1 LNPIVSIITICY
13 NCRADLEKTLLSVAS
28 QTYADKEYVIVDG
41 GSTDGTAELLQ
52 THRGNIDLLI
62 SEPDDGIYDA
72 LNKGIRAAKGEWVIC
87 MNAGDTF
94 TSDHV
99 LENIFS
105 RPIPDD
111 ITFIYSDFILLHAD
125 GRQELRKTDREQG
138 EVHHQNAIYRKRLH
152 ERYGYYIVTPTYI
165 VSDLLF
171 FLAVPPQQFRKINT
185 PIAFVKDGGISNG
198 LWCSAQAM
206 AAKVVFGLD
215 TIPHIFYRYTRLR
228 FGLWRQKVLG
238 RLKKRN
244 R

>member
-1 LNPIVSIITICY
+1 M
-13 NCRADLEKTLLSVAS
+13 
-28 QTYADKEYVIVDG
+28 
-41 GSTDGTAELLQ
+41 LQ

-125 GRQELRKTDREQG
+125 GRQELRKTDREQ
-138 EVHHQNAIYRKRLH
+138 
-152 ERYGYYIVTPTYI
+152 
-165 VSDLLF
+165 
-171 FLAVPPQQFRKINT
+171 
-185 PIAFVKDGGISNG
+185 
-198 LWCSAQAM
+198 
-206 AAKVVFGLD
+206 
-215 TIPHIFYRYTRLR
+215 
-228 FGLWRQKVLG
+228 
-238 RLKKRN
+238 
-244 R
+244 